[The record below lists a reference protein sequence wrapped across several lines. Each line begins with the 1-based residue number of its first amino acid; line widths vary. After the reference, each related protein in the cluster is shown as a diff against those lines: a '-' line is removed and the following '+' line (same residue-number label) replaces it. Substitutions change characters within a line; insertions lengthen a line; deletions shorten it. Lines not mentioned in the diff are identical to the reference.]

1 MFATLKLNRDVM
13 ALYESR
19 PWGSEVLLFKR
30 DEGLLGKL
38 RVPEKGEA
46 VEERLIRSFEIISG
60 GRRRSSAQE
69 LFVPQGFHGVHLG
82 GARGRDRAKDN
93 ADPGSNQNGDNRRHS

>member
-1 MFATLKLNRDVM
+1 M

-30 DEGLLGKL
+30 DEGLLGRL

-46 VEERLIRSFEIISG
+46 VEERLIRSFQIISG
-60 GRRRSSAQE
+60 GKNQTQSN
-69 LFVPQGFHGVHLG
+69 LFVPKSFNGVHLG
-82 GARGRDRAKDN
+82 GSRGGNRAKDN
-93 ADPGSNQNGDNRRHS
+93 ADTGSNQNGDNR

>member
-1 MFATLKLNRDVM
+1 MFATLRLDRNVM

-46 VEERLIRSFEIISG
+46 VEERLIRSFQIISG
-60 GRRRSSAQE
+60 GRSRSQLNE
-69 LFVPQGFHGVHLG
+69 LLVPKRFDGVHLSGSRG
-82 GARGRDRAKDN
+82 GNRAKDN
-93 ADPGSNQNGDNRRHS
+93 ADTGRNQNGDNR